1 MKVQELQEIVKL
13 MEASGI
19 AELSLEEENLKL
31 SLKRESKVPAVVS
44 MPQAALPHPIPF
56 TQAPILPSEV
66 PAPVPAA
73 SVDEKNL
80 FIIKSPMVG
89 TFYSAP
95 SPDSAPFVSEGA
107 QVSQDSVVCILE
119 AMKVMNEVHA
129 DCAGTVVE
137 ILVKNGS
144 PVEYGQ
150 PLFKVRLG

>member
-13 MEASGI
+13 MESSGI

-31 SLKRESKVPAVVS
+31 SLKRESKVPTVVS
-44 MPQAALPHPIPF
+44 VPQATLPHPVSF
-56 TQAPILPSEV
+56 TPVPPLPSEIS
-66 PAPVPAA
+66 APSPVVK
-73 SVDEKNL
+73 VDEENI
-80 FIIKSPMVG
+80 FVIKSPMVG

-95 SPDSAPFVSEGA
+95 SPDSAPFVSEGT
-107 QVSQDSVVCILE
+107 QVSQDSTVCILE

-129 DCAGTVVE
+129 DCSGTIVE
-137 ILVKNGS
+137 ILAKNGT